1 MPMKLENEETKTRLA
16 QRLRRV
22 GGQVRGIETMIQ
34 EGRDCR
40 EIVQQ
45 LSAVQAALQG
55 FGRVLIE
62 EYAVECLLEQ
72 ESELTDRHK
81 REQALRE
88 LVSMMNK
95 VN

>member
-1 MPMKLENEETKTRLA
+1 MKLENEEIKTKLA

-22 GGQVRGIETMIQ
+22 GGQVHGIETMIQ

-45 LSAVQAALQG
+45 LAAVQAALQG
-55 FGRVLIE
+55 FGRVLLE
-62 EYAVECLLEQ
+62 EYAVECLIEK
-72 ESELTDRHK
+72 ESENADRRT
-81 REQALRE
+81 REQTLRE
-88 LVSMMNK
+88 LVAMINK

>member
-1 MPMKLENEETKTRLA
+1 MILENEELKTKLA

-22 GGQVRGIETMIQ
+22 GGQVRGIETMIL

-45 LSAVQAALQG
+45 LAAVQSALQG
-55 FGRVLIE
+55 FGRVLLE
-62 EYAVECLLEQ
+62 EYAVECLLNEND
-72 ESELTDRHK
+72 LTDRSK

-88 LVSMMNK
+88 LVSLMNK

>member
-1 MPMKLENEETKTRLA
+1 MKLENEELKQKLA

-22 GGQVRGIETMIQ
+22 GGQVRGIETMLQ

>member
-1 MPMKLENEETKTRLA
+1 MKLENEEIKAQLS

-55 FGRVLIE
+55 FGRLFLE
-62 EYAVECLLEQ
+62 EYAVECLIEK
-72 ESELTDRHK
+72 ESETTDRRS
-81 REQALRE
+81 REQTLRE

>member
-1 MPMKLENEETKTRLA
+1 MKLENEERKNKLA

-22 GGQVRGIETMIQ
+22 AGQVRGIESMVQ

-45 LSAVQAALQG
+45 LAAVQAALQG
-55 FGRVLIE
+55 FGRVMLE
-62 EYAVECLLEQ
+62 EYAVECLIEK
-72 ESELTDRHK
+72 ESAMSDRTA

-88 LVSMMNK
+88 LVAMINK

>member
-1 MPMKLENEETKTRLA
+1 MKLENEETKIRLA

-45 LSAVQAALQG
+45 LSAVQAALHG
-55 FGRVLIE
+55 FGREFFE
-62 EYAVECLLEQ
+62 EYAVECLIEK
-72 ESELTDRHK
+72 ESEMVDRSA
-81 REQALRE
+81 REKALRE
-88 LVSMMNK
+88 LVAMINK

>member
-1 MPMKLENEETKTRLA
+1 MKLENEEMKTKLA

-45 LSAVQAALQG
+45 LAAVQAALQG
-55 FGRVLIE
+55 FGRVLLE
-62 EYAVECLLEQ
+62 EYAVECLIVKET
-72 ESELTDRHK
+72 ETTDRLT
-81 REQALRE
+81 REQTLRE
-88 LVSMMNK
+88 LVAMINK
-95 VN
+95 VT

>member
-1 MPMKLENEETKTRLA
+1 MKLENEEMKIKLA

-45 LSAVQAALQG
+45 LSAVQAALHG
-55 FGRVLIE
+55 FGRELLE
-62 EYAVECLLEQ
+62 EYAVECLIGN
-72 ESELTDRHK
+72 ESELTDRRT
-81 REQALRE
+81 REQTLRE
-88 LVSMMNK
+88 LVAMINK

>member
-1 MPMKLENEETKTRLA
+1 MNLENEELKEKLI

-22 GGQVRGIETMIQ
+22 GGQVRGIESMLA
-34 EGRDCR
+34 EGRECR

-45 LSAVQAALQG
+45 LSAVQSALRS
-55 FGRVLIE
+55 FGQALLE
-62 EYAVECLLEQ
+62 EYAVECLVER
-72 ESELTDRHK
+72 EATSNDPRA

-88 LVSMMNK
+88 LVSMLSK